1 MPPTEGKVDVH
12 PTLNALVVSYDVET
26 VLLSEYGEPMA
37 ADVKECRKV
46 YVQDMMVLK
55 ICYSIFRNV
64 TLSSP

>member
-46 YVQDMMVLK
+46 YVQH
-55 ICYSIFRNV
+55 Y
-64 TLSSP
+64 SSPSFLLLPPLN